1 LTRRRHE
8 SFQPVPASS
17 LKGDAVVIVRNV
29 FTVKFG
35 KARDAMEAYKEVVG
49 IARQPTGVP
58 IRVLTD
64 VTGQNY
70 TIVSELAFENLAA
83 FESTMP
89 KISGDARWQAAYQK
103 FTPNVDSGY
112 REILR
117 VVD

>member
-1 LTRRRHE
+1 M
-8 SFQPVPASS
+8 
-17 LKGDAVVIVRNV
+17 VIVRNV

-49 IARQPTGVP
+49 IARQATGNAVP

-70 TIVSELAFENLAA
+70 TIVSEPTFENLGA

-103 FTPNVDSGY
+103 FTPNVDAGH
-112 REILR
+112 REIFR

>member
-1 LTRRRHE
+1 M
-8 SFQPVPASS
+8 
-17 LKGDAVVIVRNV
+17 VIVRNV

-49 IARQPTGVP
+49 IARQATGSAVP

-70 TIVSELAFENLAA
+70 TIVSELTFENLAA
-83 FESTMP
+83 FEQIMP
-89 KISGDARWQAAYQK
+89 KISGEPRWQAAYQK
-103 FTPNVDSGY
+103 FTPNVDAGH
-112 REILR
+112 REIFR